1 MLQKE
6 STSYEVAK
14 IIIAKFSKMYK
25 FAKLM
30 SQKLCKI
37 ISKKKKKKKEMGK
50 NFLIKVS
57 FYIAFDKLFMR

>member
-1 MLQKE
+1 MLQKG
-6 STSYEVAK
+6 STSYVVAK

-37 ISKKKKKKKEMGK
+37 ISKKIKKKKMGK

-57 FYIAFDKLFMR
+57 FYIAFDELFMR

>member
-1 MLQKE
+1 MLQKG
-6 STSYEVAK
+6 STSYVVAK
-14 IIIAKFSKMYK
+14 IIITKFSKMYK

-37 ISKKKKKKKEMGK
+37 ISKKKKKEMGK